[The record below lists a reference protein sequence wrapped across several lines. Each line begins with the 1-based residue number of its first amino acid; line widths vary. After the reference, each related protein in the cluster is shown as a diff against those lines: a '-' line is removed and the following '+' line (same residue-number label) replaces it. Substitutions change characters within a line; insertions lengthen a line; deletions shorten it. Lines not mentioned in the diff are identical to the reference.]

1 MSRKTIQSN
10 SEILQTNPLN
20 WILLCGLE
28 LINVIL
34 LDWSSSHKATCFQTQ
49 GAEQQ
54 YENKQH
60 ALSYVR
66 WVKRNTVHKDTTH
79 NSFRPTPK
87 RIHIFHYSL
96 QQIKKKERRP
106 ETFFPVPC
114 SVCADR
120 AGGKLWHFEGITY
133 VTTTT
138 QQQDFPKHADE
149 LLWQSNLSSRAVC
162 SMWSEH

>member
-87 RIHIFHYSL
+87 RIHIFITRYSRFL
-96 QQIKKKERRP
+96 KKTKARDIFSGTP
-106 ETFFPVPC
+106 L
-114 SVCADR
+114 SVCWPCKWKAVTFRRYHLCDNYYTT
-120 AGGKLWHFEGITY
+120 AGF
-133 VTTTT
+133 
-138 QQQDFPKHADE
+138 
-149 LLWQSNLSSRAVC
+149 
-162 SMWSEH
+162 SEACRWTSLTK